1 MRSRTASGLAA
12 RTRRCCLRDTK
23 NRCLVF
29 GLRKNQTATQRPK
42 TKDQRPNMKILVLMK
57 QVANKDAILRI
68 NKESTWIEEADL
80 SFEVNE
86 SDGYAL
92 EEALRIREKVGG
104 EVVVCSMGPQ
114 RAKSVIKDAL
124 ARGADRAIHVVG
136 DNISHLSPFA
146 AASVLADAV
155 RDEQAD
161 LIMTGLQSD
170 DYGNGQTGVILA
182 ELLGLPH
189 ATIVIEIDATGEQ
202 LRVKRELESGWYQWY
217 TMPKPAL
224 LTIQSGISQIR
235 YATLRGIM
243 AAKKKEIKEVTAAAD
258 IASQPSHQ
266 QIEKIYLPQ
275 KTKQTQLLGGGD
287 AKKGAVELAE
297 KLRSE
302 ARVI

>member
-1 MRSRTASGLAA
+1 
-12 RTRRCCLRDTK
+12 
-23 NRCLVF
+23 
-29 GLRKNQTATQRPK
+29 
-42 TKDQRPNMKILVLMK
+42 MKIIVLMK
-57 QVANKDAILRI
+57 QVANKDAVLRI
-68 NKESTWIEEADL
+68 SGDEKWINEADIAL
-80 SFEVNE
+80 QTNE

-92 EEALRIREKVGG
+92 EEALRIKEKVGG
-104 EVVVCSMGPQ
+104 EVAVCSMGPQ

-170 DYGNGQTGVILA
+170 DYGYGQTGVILA

-235 YATLRGIM
+235 YATLKGIM
-243 AAKKKEIKEVTAAAD
+243 AAKKKEIREVTPSAE
-258 IASQPSHQ
+258 IIGRPSHQ
-266 QIEKIYLPQ
+266 LIEKIYLPQ
-275 KTKQTQLLGGGD
+275 KSKQTQFLGGGD

-297 KLRSE
+297 KLRTE